1 MNNMSKKLLSN
12 VASTLLA
19 GITFLTTVSVAG
31 ASEQVVGDL
40 KLTAPWIRASVP
52 GQVNG
57 AGYVQIDNKA
67 AQADRLISVTTDGVN
82 RVEMHTIITD
92 NGVAKMREV
101 PGIDV
106 PARGVVKLMPGGF
119 HIMFLGLSAPFKSDT
134 TVPVT
139 LKFEKAGEVKVDFE
153 IKPATYNPSTKSAHD
168 NHKH

>member
-1 MNNMSKKLLSN
+1 MSKKLLSN
-12 VASTLLA
+12 VAFTLLA
-19 GITFLTTVSVAG
+19 GITFLTTVSVAR

-57 AGYVQIDNKA
+57 AGYIQIDNKA
-67 AQADRLISVTTDGVN
+67 AQADRLISATTNGVS
-82 RVEMHTIITD
+82 RVELHTIITD

-106 PARGVVKLMPGGF
+106 PANGAVKLMPGGF
-119 HIMFLGLSAPFKSDT
+119 HIMFLGLTAPFKADT

-153 IKPATYNPSTKSAHD
+153 IKPPTYNPGATSGHG